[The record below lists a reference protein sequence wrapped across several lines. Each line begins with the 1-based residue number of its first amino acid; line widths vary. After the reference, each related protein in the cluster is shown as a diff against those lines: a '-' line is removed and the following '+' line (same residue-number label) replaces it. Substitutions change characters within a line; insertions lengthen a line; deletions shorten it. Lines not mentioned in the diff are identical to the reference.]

1 MRIDSPAARDS
12 EWSYPRTH
20 PIRFWAGLAL
30 VATSMVLI
38 AGFLV
43 LTYSAFTMNSD
54 MAFMTAVTIVFALL
68 ADFLL
73 LPPLLMALDGKEKS
87 NA

>member
-1 MRIDSPAARDS
+1 
-12 EWSYPRTH
+12 
-20 PIRFWAGLAL
+20 
-30 VATSMVLI
+30 VTSIVLI

-43 LTYSAFTMNSD
+43 LTFSAFTLNSN
-54 MAFMTAVTIVFALL
+54 MAFMTAVTILFALL

-73 LPPLLMALDGKEKS
+73 LPPLLMTLDSKEKS